1 MTVFGMQAQER
12 TRQTQSPVDTFGAFP
27 FAHHVP
33 IGEIAE
39 FYALPIPRTQKATS
53 VGDFIAARLPKRPAI
68 GDAIEIGLIWLV
80 VHDVDRERITRVVL
94 VIT

>member
-1 MTVFGMQAQER
+1 MTVFGKQAQER
-12 TRQTQSPVDTFGAFP
+12 TRQPEWAVDTFGAFP
-27 FAHHVP
+27 FCP
-33 IGEIAE
+33 SCTDWRDRG
-39 FYALPIPRTQKATS
+39 LLCPPCPRTHKATP

-94 VIT
+94 VIS